1 MKPDAYK
8 LLMQCIETGIGLGW
22 RRAHKHN
29 DAPDEQ
35 YMRDAVKAAVMDAI
49 CEWFSFDGDED
60 ARQF

>member
-1 MKPDAYK
+1 MKAKEFEVLEMAIDRGVDDGFVRAY
-8 LLMQCIETGIGLGW
+8 
-22 RRAHKHN
+22 KHN

>member
-1 MKPDAYK
+1 MKAKEFEVLEMAIDQGVNYGFVRAYK
-8 LLMQCIETGIGLGW
+8 Y
-22 RRAHKHN
+22 N

-35 YMRDAVKAAVMDAI
+35 HMRDAVKAAVMDTI